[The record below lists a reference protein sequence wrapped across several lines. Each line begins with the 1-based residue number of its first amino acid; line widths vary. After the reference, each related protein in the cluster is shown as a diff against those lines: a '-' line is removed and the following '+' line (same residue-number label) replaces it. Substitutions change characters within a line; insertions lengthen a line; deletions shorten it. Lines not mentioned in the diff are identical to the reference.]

1 MLKIGMTGG
10 VGAGK
15 SRLLAFIQ
23 EKYDAFVIQADQVG
37 HILME
42 PGMPCYEPV
51 IDLFGPDIVK
61 NDKTLDRRRISDV
74 VFAEAEKR
82 QKLNEIIHP
91 AVKEYIR
98 EALGREEAAGRGIAV
113 VEAALLLEDHYRAFL
128 DEIWYVSAD
137 EETRIQRLRDAR
149 GYTEEKARSIM
160 SAQASDSYFRSHADF
175 VIDNSGTPE
184 EAEMQIMERLTKNE
198 IL

>member
-1 MLKIGMTGG
+1 MLKIGLTGG

-15 SRLLAFIQ
+15 SRLLAFLQ
-23 EKYDAFVIQADQVG
+23 EKYDAFVLQADEVG
-37 HILME
+37 HIVME
-42 PGMPCYEPV
+42 PGMPCYAPV
-51 IDLFGPDIVK
+51 ISLFGPEIIK
-61 NDKTLDRRRISDV
+61 TDKTLDRKRISDV

-91 AVKEYIR
+91 AVKDYIQ
-98 EALGREEAAGRGIAV
+98 EALEKEALAGRKIAV
-113 VEAALLLEDHYRAFL
+113 VEAALLLEDHYQDFL
-128 DEIWYVSAD
+128 DEIWYVYAD
-137 EETRIQRLRDAR
+137 EQARIRRLRDAR

-160 SAQASDSYFRSHADF
+160 AAQMPDEDFRSHADF

-184 EAEMQIMERLTKNE
+184 EAEMQIMERLNKNE

>member
-23 EKYDAFVIQADQVG
+23 EKYDAFVLQADQVG

-82 QKLNEIIHP
+82 QMLNEIIHP
-91 AVKEYIR
+91 AVKKYIR

-113 VEAALLLEDHYRAFL
+113 VEAALLLEDHYREFL

>member
-1 MLKIGMTGG
+1 MLKIGLTGG

-15 SRLLAFIQ
+15 SRLLAFLQ
-23 EKYDAFVIQADQVG
+23 EKYDAFVLKADEVG
-37 HILME
+37 HIVME
-42 PGMPCYEPV
+42 PGMPCYAPV
-51 IDLFGPDIVK
+51 ISLFGPEIIK
-61 NDKTLDRRRISDV
+61 TDKTLDRKRISDV

-91 AVKEYIR
+91 AVKDYIQ
-98 EALGREEAAGRGIAV
+98 EALEKEALAGRKIAV
-113 VEAALLLEDHYRAFL
+113 VEAALLLEDHYQDFL
-128 DEIWYVSAD
+128 DEIWYVYAD
-137 EETRIQRLRDAR
+137 EQARIRRLRDAR

-160 SAQASDSYFRSHADF
+160 AAQMPDEDFRSHADF

-184 EAEMQIMERLTKNE
+184 EAEMQIMERLNKNE